1 MQNRFSFMSCTILD
15 AYFLHYMLIKNPT
28 EVCYVGVYILEY
40 CAEWYGMHSRTIRI
54 SAIIKSRHSIS
65 EKIWCTSFFRK
76 WLRQCFFTLC
86 VRCSLKLVGAI
97 SFVRFSSTIHEIF
110 QQNTEKY
117 QLCFYL
123 LHIFCK
129 FIVVPK
135 VIFQNDA
142 NSRKEVI
149 ERQTRM

>member
-1 MQNRFSFMSCTILD
+1 MLMYIFQGIVLSGMACTQEPLELVLSLKAVTAFQKRFD
-15 AYFLHYMLIKNPT
+15 A
-28 EVCYVGVYILEY
+28 
-40 CAEWYGMHSRTIRI
+40 
-54 SAIIKSRHSIS
+54 RHFS
-65 EKIWCTSFFRK
+65 ESGI
-76 WLRQCFFTLC
+76 FTLC

-117 QLCFYL
+117 QLYFYL
-123 LHIFCK
+123 LHMFCK
-129 FIVVPK
+129 IIVVPK

-142 NSRKEVI
+142 NLRKEVI